1 VPCEC
6 ECECECEGLQL
17 KARCALTLTLTLA
30 LTLTLTLALALTLT
44 LALSASLSL
53 SLSPSPSHSP
63 SSCPSLPP
71 SPPLSYAHCPRP
83 PNLPYPTHTN
93 CPHTRAHARTH
104 LAHEQT
110 AGRSP
115 WAVSCHA
122 RASVSQASRV
132 PYHWKGRSPWAV
144 SCHHGTRA
152 RRRRDTRACTRR
164 RRDTGHL
171 RLYTCAPCSY
181 TRCDRD
187 TCTHA
192 HTAGRSPWL
201 ELGARLGLPVPDIPA
216 FSDVSRPAPR
226 SAHSLLPPSPPSSL
240 LAGHRVRT
248 RH

>member
-115 WAVSCHA
+115 WAVSCHD
-122 RASVSQASRV
+122 
-132 PYHWKGRSPWAV
+132 
-144 SCHHGTRA
+144 GTRA

-171 RLYTCAPCSY
+171 RLYTCTPCSY